1 MAIAFITKE
10 TTEDLTG
17 KTHWWGAPDLP
28 KDIPYPYEIIG
39 EGEEGYE
46 EPLTF
51 LCQIRMEDIAA
62 LDKENLLPHTGMMYF
77 FAPLDYFLG
86 DLDSDLDYHV
96 KPVVIYSTETEGL
109 EPYDLHWE
117 DTGESVFRPAE
128 EMVFERTE
136 GESGYGNMLLSIPV
150 QDEIRDWNPGCISL
164 MQIDENDRWDL
175 RFYDC
180 GMYYILMPEEAL
192 KNREWDK
199 ATGDL
204 FSY

>member
-10 TTEDLTG
+10 TAENLTG

-28 KDIPYPYEIIG
+28 KDIPYPCVTLQDEDG
-39 EGEEGYE
+39 KYE

-51 LCQIRMEDIAA
+51 LCQIRLKDIAEH
-62 LDKENLLPHTGMMYF
+62 DRNNMLPHKGMLYI

-86 DLDSDLDYHV
+86 DYDSPLEYHFD
-96 KPVVIYSTETEGL
+96 PMVIYSEQEEGL

-128 EMVFERTE
+128 EMVFEWTE
-136 GESGYGNMLLSIPV
+136 EYTGFGHRLLSAPYQEEIAEAHPDSIALL
-150 QDEIRDWNPGCISL
+150 QLDEEDKWN
-164 MQIDENDRWDL
+164 M

-180 GMYYILMPEEAL
+180 GMYYILISAEAL
-192 KNREWDK
+192 KNRQWDK
-199 ATGDL
+199 VKGDL
-204 FSY
+204 FFY

>member
-10 TTEDLTG
+10 ATEDLTG

-28 KDIPYPYEIIG
+28 ADIPYPCVTLEDE
-39 EGEEGYE
+39 EGEYD

-51 LCQIRMEDIAA
+51 LGQIRLEDIAK
-62 LDKENLLPHTGMMYF
+62 LDKDNLLPHKGIMYF

-86 DLDSDLDYHV
+86 DLDSYMDYHEN
-96 KPVVIYSTETEGL
+96 PVVIYSEDTEGL

-117 DTGESVFRPAE
+117 ETGESIFRPAE
-128 EMVFERTE
+128 EMVFEQAE
-136 GESGYGNMLLSIPV
+136 EESGFGHRLLSTPY
-150 QDEIRDWNPGCISL
+150 QEEISGAHPGCISL
-164 MQIDENDRWDL
+164 LQLDEDDRWNM
-175 RFYDC
+175 RFFDC

-199 ATGDL
+199 VEGDL
-204 FSY
+204 FTY